1 MNKKWLSVNF
11 NDANGQRMHNHA
23 YAQHKRSSLC
33 MYAQHSK
40 VNILFIS
47 SAYTQKV
54 YA

>member
-1 MNKKWLSVNF
+1 MNKKWLSIKL
-11 NDANGQRMHNHA
+11 NDANGQHMHNNA
-23 YAQHKRSSLC
+23 YAQHKCTSLC

-40 VNILFIS
+40 GNSLFIS